1 MEEYAEKEF
10 VSKNAVGASTLVRMG
25 SVFQKFIDA
34 MEKMTVLTKVMKN
47 AAGVFRETTDL
58 NAMMGNVSSR
68 NSNVMEMQIARMEA
82 MKRTAL
88 LLQIVNGGEDNQME
102 NDDDNP
108 LDTFKPTSYYLI
120 LT

>member
-1 MEEYAEKEF
+1 
-10 VSKNAVGASTLVRMG
+10 
-25 SVFQKFIDA
+25 
-34 MEKMTVLTKVMKN
+34 
-47 AAGVFRETTDL
+47 
-58 NAMMGNVSSR
+58 
-68 NSNVMEMQIARMEA
+68 MEMQIARMEA